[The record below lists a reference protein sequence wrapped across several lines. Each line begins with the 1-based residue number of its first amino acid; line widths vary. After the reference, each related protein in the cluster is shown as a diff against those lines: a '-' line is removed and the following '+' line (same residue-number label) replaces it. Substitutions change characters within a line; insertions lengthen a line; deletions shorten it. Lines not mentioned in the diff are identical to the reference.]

1 MRNGLPKRSLKTECG
16 ILNLDVE
23 KGSGTH
29 WTCWYKLDSTHC
41 YYFDSYGLTSPSEFD
56 DYIKMDIQVSPYN
69 IQRDHPNICGHL
81 CLIFLYECVIKK
93 EPGLNTVLK
102 LNQFFFIK
110 MSGVNI
116 FGEPL
121 QLNKNL
127 TPQRGP
133 AGVGF
138 RYLDAIGNFDINKK
152 RLANVASPIEHY
164 DAINKEYSDN
174 YMNEIKALISDVERK
189 QNNYIDLLNNV
200 KIDYNDF
207 KKSYQEEQNEL
218 NSKIGSIDEFLE
230 RIYQE
235 CIVLNTKSNELDQK
249 VTLVRDSF
257 ERLAGEASEFVTKD
271 HLNSI
276 MTERTRINDLYLNN
290 LKTELSSQTAKVN
303 DDLSKVLNE
312 IIDEL
317 ANSTMPKA
325 SGEGERGDNV
335 NTNNNSDRNVGSV
348 SNRRKVN
355 LDIDTNSGNIN
366 ILQNDIQELKS
377 EILKKNDMINSMKRE
392 LSNINKRLED
402 EEKIDE
408 ISEGIVENALAEE
421 KEKGIDTVN

>member
-1 MRNGLPKRSLKTECG
+1 
-16 ILNLDVE
+16 
-23 KGSGTH
+23 
-29 WTCWYKLDSTHC
+29 
-41 YYFDSYGLTSPSEFD
+41 
-56 DYIKMDIQVSPYN
+56 
-69 IQRDHPNICGHL
+69 
-81 CLIFLYECVIKK
+81 
-93 EPGLNTVLK
+93 
-102 LNQFFFIK
+102 

-121 QLNKNL
+121 QLNENL

-152 RLANVASPIEHY
+152 RLANVASPIDHH

-174 YMNEIKALISDVERK
+174 YINEIKALISDVERE
-189 QNNYIDLLNNV
+189 QNYYIGLLNNV

-207 KKSYQEEQNEL
+207 KKSYQVDQNKL
-218 NSKIGSIDEFLE
+218 NSKIKSIDEFLE

-235 CIVLNTKSNELDQK
+235 YIVLNTKYNELDQK
-249 VTLVRDSF
+249 VTLVRNSF
-257 ERLAGEASEFVTKD
+257 ERLAGEASEFVTQD

-325 SGEGERGDNV
+325 SGEGERLNTV

-355 LDIDTNSGNIN
+355 LNIDTNSGNIN

-402 EEKIDE
+402 DEKIDE

>member
-1 MRNGLPKRSLKTECG
+1 
-16 ILNLDVE
+16 
-23 KGSGTH
+23 
-29 WTCWYKLDSTHC
+29 
-41 YYFDSYGLTSPSEFD
+41 
-56 DYIKMDIQVSPYN
+56 
-69 IQRDHPNICGHL
+69 
-81 CLIFLYECVIKK
+81 
-93 EPGLNTVLK
+93 
-102 LNQFFFIK
+102 

-189 QNNYIDLLNNV
+189 QNNYIGLLNNV

-207 KKSYQEEQNEL
+207 KKSYQEDQNEL
-218 NSKIGSIDEFLE
+218 NSKIKSIDEFLE

-325 SGEGERGDNV
+325 SGEGERRNNV

-377 EILKKNDMINSMKRE
+377 EILKKMTLLNNMKRE
-392 LSNINKRLED
+392 IFNISKRLED

-421 KEKGIDTVN
+421 NEKGIDTVN

>member
-1 MRNGLPKRSLKTECG
+1 
-16 ILNLDVE
+16 
-23 KGSGTH
+23 
-29 WTCWYKLDSTHC
+29 
-41 YYFDSYGLTSPSEFD
+41 
-56 DYIKMDIQVSPYN
+56 
-69 IQRDHPNICGHL
+69 
-81 CLIFLYECVIKK
+81 
-93 EPGLNTVLK
+93 
-102 LNQFFFIK
+102 

-121 QLNKNL
+121 QLNENL

-152 RLANVASPIEHY
+152 RLANVASPIDHY

-174 YMNEIKALISDVERK
+174 YINEIKALISDVERE
-189 QNNYIDLLNNV
+189 QNYYIGLLNNV

-207 KKSYQEEQNEL
+207 KKSYQVDQNKL
-218 NSKIGSIDEFLE
+218 NSKIKSIDEFLE

-235 CIVLNTKSNELDQK
+235 YIVLNTKYNELDQK
-249 VTLVRDSF
+249 VTLVRNSF
-257 ERLAGEASEFVTKD
+257 ERLAGEASEFVTQD

-325 SGEGERGDNV
+325 SGEGERLNTV

-408 ISEGIVENALAEE
+408 ISEGIVENDLAEE

>member
-1 MRNGLPKRSLKTECG
+1 M
-16 ILNLDVE
+16 
-23 KGSGTH
+23 
-29 WTCWYKLDSTHC
+29 
-41 YYFDSYGLTSPSEFD
+41 
-56 DYIKMDIQVSPYN
+56 
-69 IQRDHPNICGHL
+69 
-81 CLIFLYECVIKK
+81 
-93 EPGLNTVLK
+93 
-102 LNQFFFIK
+102 
-110 MSGVNI
+110 
-116 FGEPL
+116 
-121 QLNKNL
+121 
-127 TPQRGP
+127 
-133 AGVGF
+133 
-138 RYLDAIGNFDINKK
+138 DAIGNFDINKK
-152 RLANVASPIEHY
+152 RLANVASPIDHY

-207 KKSYQEEQNEL
+207 KKSYQVDQNKL
-218 NSKIGSIDEFLE
+218 NSKIKSIDEFLE
-230 RIYQE
+230 SIYQE
-235 CIVLNTKSNELDQK
+235 YIVLNTKYNELDQK
-249 VTLVRDSF
+249 VTIVRDSF
-257 ERLAGEASEFVTKD
+257 ERLAGEASEFVTQD

-325 SGEGERGDNV
+325 SGEGERLNNV
-335 NTNNNSDRNVGSV
+335 NTSNNSDHNVGSV

-392 LSNINKRLED
+392 LSFINKRLED

>member
-1 MRNGLPKRSLKTECG
+1 
-16 ILNLDVE
+16 
-23 KGSGTH
+23 
-29 WTCWYKLDSTHC
+29 
-41 YYFDSYGLTSPSEFD
+41 
-56 DYIKMDIQVSPYN
+56 
-69 IQRDHPNICGHL
+69 
-81 CLIFLYECVIKK
+81 
-93 EPGLNTVLK
+93 
-102 LNQFFFIK
+102 

-152 RLANVASPIEHY
+152 RLANVASPIDHY

-189 QNNYIDLLNNV
+189 QNYYIGLLNNV

-207 KKSYQEEQNEL
+207 KKSYQVDQNEL
-218 NSKIGSIDEFLE
+218 NSKIKSIDEFLE
-230 RIYQE
+230 RIYLE
-235 CIVLNTKSNELDQK
+235 YIVLNTKYNELDQK
-249 VTLVRDSF
+249 VTIVRDSF
-257 ERLAGEASEFVTKD
+257 ERLAGEASEFVTQD

-355 LDIDTNSGNIN
+355 LDIGTNSGNIN

-402 EEKIDE
+402 EEKIE
-408 ISEGIVENALAEE
+408 
-421 KEKGIDTVN
+421 

>member
-1 MRNGLPKRSLKTECG
+1 
-16 ILNLDVE
+16 
-23 KGSGTH
+23 
-29 WTCWYKLDSTHC
+29 
-41 YYFDSYGLTSPSEFD
+41 
-56 DYIKMDIQVSPYN
+56 
-69 IQRDHPNICGHL
+69 
-81 CLIFLYECVIKK
+81 
-93 EPGLNTVLK
+93 
-102 LNQFFFIK
+102 

-121 QLNKNL
+121 QLNENL

-152 RLANVASPIEHY
+152 RLANVASPIDHH

-174 YMNEIKALISDVERK
+174 YINEIKALISDVERK

-207 KKSYQEEQNEL
+207 KKSYQVDQNKL
-218 NSKIGSIDEFLE
+218 NSKIKSIDEFLE

-235 CIVLNTKSNELDQK
+235 YIVLNTKYNELDQK
-249 VTLVRDSF
+249 VTLVRNSF
-257 ERLAGEASEFVTKD
+257 ERLAGEASEFVTQD

-325 SGEGERGDNV
+325 SGEGERLNTV

-392 LSNINKRLED
+392 LSFINKRLED

>member
-1 MRNGLPKRSLKTECG
+1 
-16 ILNLDVE
+16 
-23 KGSGTH
+23 
-29 WTCWYKLDSTHC
+29 
-41 YYFDSYGLTSPSEFD
+41 
-56 DYIKMDIQVSPYN
+56 
-69 IQRDHPNICGHL
+69 
-81 CLIFLYECVIKK
+81 
-93 EPGLNTVLK
+93 
-102 LNQFFFIK
+102 

-121 QLNKNL
+121 QLNENL

-152 RLANVASPIEHY
+152 RLANVASPIDHH

-174 YMNEIKALISDVERK
+174 YINEIKALISDVERE
-189 QNNYIDLLNNV
+189 QNYYIGLLNNV

-207 KKSYQEEQNEL
+207 KKSYQVDQNKL
-218 NSKIGSIDEFLE
+218 NSKIKSIDEFLE

-235 CIVLNTKSNELDQK
+235 YIVLNTKYNELDQK
-249 VTLVRDSF
+249 VTLVRNSF
-257 ERLAGEASEFVTKD
+257 ERLAGEASEFVTQD

-325 SGEGERGDNV
+325 SGEGERLNTV

-402 EEKIDE
+402 DEKIDE

>member
-1 MRNGLPKRSLKTECG
+1 
-16 ILNLDVE
+16 
-23 KGSGTH
+23 
-29 WTCWYKLDSTHC
+29 
-41 YYFDSYGLTSPSEFD
+41 
-56 DYIKMDIQVSPYN
+56 
-69 IQRDHPNICGHL
+69 
-81 CLIFLYECVIKK
+81 
-93 EPGLNTVLK
+93 
-102 LNQFFFIK
+102 

-121 QLNKNL
+121 QLNENL

-152 RLANVASPIEHY
+152 RLANVASPIDHY

-174 YMNEIKALISDVERK
+174 YINEIKALISDVKRE
-189 QNNYIDLLNNV
+189 QNYYIGLLNNV

-207 KKSYQEEQNEL
+207 KKSYQVDQNKL
-218 NSKIGSIDEFLE
+218 NSKIKSIDEFLE

-235 CIVLNTKSNELDQK
+235 YIMLNTKYNELDQK
-249 VTLVRDSF
+249 VTLVRNSF
-257 ERLAGEASEFVTKD
+257 ERLAGEASEFVTQD

-325 SGEGERGDNV
+325 SGEGERLNTV

-392 LSNINKRLED
+392 LSFINKRLED

>member
-1 MRNGLPKRSLKTECG
+1 
-16 ILNLDVE
+16 
-23 KGSGTH
+23 
-29 WTCWYKLDSTHC
+29 
-41 YYFDSYGLTSPSEFD
+41 
-56 DYIKMDIQVSPYN
+56 
-69 IQRDHPNICGHL
+69 
-81 CLIFLYECVIKK
+81 
-93 EPGLNTVLK
+93 
-102 LNQFFFIK
+102 

-189 QNNYIDLLNNV
+189 QNNYIGLLNNV

-207 KKSYQEEQNEL
+207 KKSYQVDQNKL
-218 NSKIGSIDEFLE
+218 NSKIKSIDEFLE

-235 CIVLNTKSNELDQK
+235 YIVLNTKYNELDQK
-249 VTLVRDSF
+249 VTLVRDTF

-325 SGEGERGDNV
+325 SGEGERGNNV

-421 KEKGIDTVN
+421 NEKGIDTVN

>member
-1 MRNGLPKRSLKTECG
+1 
-16 ILNLDVE
+16 
-23 KGSGTH
+23 
-29 WTCWYKLDSTHC
+29 
-41 YYFDSYGLTSPSEFD
+41 
-56 DYIKMDIQVSPYN
+56 
-69 IQRDHPNICGHL
+69 
-81 CLIFLYECVIKK
+81 
-93 EPGLNTVLK
+93 
-102 LNQFFFIK
+102 

-152 RLANVASPIEHY
+152 RLANVTSPIEHY

-249 VTLVRDSF
+249 ITLVRDSF

-421 KEKGIDTVN
+421 NEKGIDTVN

>member
-1 MRNGLPKRSLKTECG
+1 
-16 ILNLDVE
+16 
-23 KGSGTH
+23 
-29 WTCWYKLDSTHC
+29 
-41 YYFDSYGLTSPSEFD
+41 
-56 DYIKMDIQVSPYN
+56 
-69 IQRDHPNICGHL
+69 
-81 CLIFLYECVIKK
+81 
-93 EPGLNTVLK
+93 
-102 LNQFFFIK
+102 

-152 RLANVASPIEHY
+152 RLANVASPIDHY

-189 QNNYIDLLNNV
+189 QNYYIGLLNNV

-207 KKSYQEEQNEL
+207 KKSYQVDQNEL
-218 NSKIGSIDEFLE
+218 NSKIKSIDEFLE

-235 CIVLNTKSNELDQK
+235 YIVLNTKYNELDQK

-257 ERLAGEASEFVTKD
+257 ERLAGEASEFVTQD

-276 MTERTRINDLYLNN
+276 MTERTVINDLYLNN

-312 IIDEL
+312 IIEEL
-317 ANSTMPKA
+317 ANSTIPKA
-325 SGEGERGDNV
+325 SGEGERGNNV

-366 ILQNDIQELKS
+366 ILQNYIQELKS

-392 LSNINKRLED
+392 LSYINKRLED

>member
-1 MRNGLPKRSLKTECG
+1 
-16 ILNLDVE
+16 
-23 KGSGTH
+23 
-29 WTCWYKLDSTHC
+29 
-41 YYFDSYGLTSPSEFD
+41 
-56 DYIKMDIQVSPYN
+56 
-69 IQRDHPNICGHL
+69 
-81 CLIFLYECVIKK
+81 
-93 EPGLNTVLK
+93 
-102 LNQFFFIK
+102 

-189 QNNYIDLLNNV
+189 QNNYIGLLNNV

-207 KKSYQEEQNEL
+207 KKSYQEDQNKL
-218 NSKIGSIDEFLE
+218 NSKIKSIDEFLE

-235 CIVLNTKSNELDQK
+235 YIVLNTKYNELDQK

-257 ERLAGEASEFVTKD
+257 ERLAGEASEVVTKD

-325 SGEGERGDNV
+325 SGEGERENNV

-377 EILKKNDMINSMKRE
+377 EIFKKNDMINSMKRE

-421 KEKGIDTVN
+421 NEKCIDTVN

>member
-1 MRNGLPKRSLKTECG
+1 
-16 ILNLDVE
+16 
-23 KGSGTH
+23 
-29 WTCWYKLDSTHC
+29 
-41 YYFDSYGLTSPSEFD
+41 
-56 DYIKMDIQVSPYN
+56 
-69 IQRDHPNICGHL
+69 
-81 CLIFLYECVIKK
+81 
-93 EPGLNTVLK
+93 
-102 LNQFFFIK
+102 

-121 QLNKNL
+121 QLNENL

-152 RLANVASPIEHY
+152 RLANVASPIDHY

-174 YMNEIKALISDVERK
+174 YINEIKALISDVKRE
-189 QNNYIDLLNNV
+189 QNYYIGLLNNV

-207 KKSYQEEQNEL
+207 KKSYQVDQNKL
-218 NSKIGSIDEFLE
+218 NSKIKSIDEFLE

-235 CIVLNTKSNELDQK
+235 YIVLNTKYNELDQK
-249 VTLVRDSF
+249 VTLVRNSF
-257 ERLAGEASEFVTKD
+257 ERLAGEASEFVTQD

-325 SGEGERGDNV
+325 SGEGERLNTV

-392 LSNINKRLED
+392 LSFINKRLED
-402 EEKIDE
+402 DEKIDE

>member
-1 MRNGLPKRSLKTECG
+1 
-16 ILNLDVE
+16 
-23 KGSGTH
+23 
-29 WTCWYKLDSTHC
+29 
-41 YYFDSYGLTSPSEFD
+41 
-56 DYIKMDIQVSPYN
+56 
-69 IQRDHPNICGHL
+69 
-81 CLIFLYECVIKK
+81 
-93 EPGLNTVLK
+93 
-102 LNQFFFIK
+102 

-121 QLNKNL
+121 QLNENL

-152 RLANVASPIEHY
+152 RLANVASPIDHY

-207 KKSYQEEQNEL
+207 KKSYQVDQNKL
-218 NSKIGSIDEFLE
+218 NSKIKSIDEFLE

-235 CIVLNTKSNELDQK
+235 YIVLNTKYNELDQK
-249 VTLVRDSF
+249 VTLVRNSF
-257 ERLAGEASEFVTKD
+257 ERLAGEASEFVTQD

-312 IIDEL
+312 IIEEL

-325 SGEGERGDNV
+325 SGEGERGNNV

-402 EEKIDE
+402 DEKIDE

>member
-1 MRNGLPKRSLKTECG
+1 
-16 ILNLDVE
+16 
-23 KGSGTH
+23 
-29 WTCWYKLDSTHC
+29 
-41 YYFDSYGLTSPSEFD
+41 
-56 DYIKMDIQVSPYN
+56 
-69 IQRDHPNICGHL
+69 
-81 CLIFLYECVIKK
+81 
-93 EPGLNTVLK
+93 
-102 LNQFFFIK
+102 

-133 AGVGF
+133 AGEGF

-152 RLANVASPIEHY
+152 RLANVASPIDHY

-207 KKSYQEEQNEL
+207 KKSYQVDQNKL
-218 NSKIGSIDEFLE
+218 NSKIKSIDEFLE

-235 CIVLNTKSNELDQK
+235 YIVLNTKYNELDQK
-249 VTLVRDSF
+249 VTIVRDSF
-257 ERLAGEASEFVTKD
+257 ERLAGEASEFVTQD

-325 SGEGERGDNV
+325 SGEGERLNNV
-335 NTNNNSDRNVGSV
+335 TTNNNSDRNVGSV

-392 LSNINKRLED
+392 LSFINKRIED

>member
-1 MRNGLPKRSLKTECG
+1 
-16 ILNLDVE
+16 
-23 KGSGTH
+23 
-29 WTCWYKLDSTHC
+29 
-41 YYFDSYGLTSPSEFD
+41 
-56 DYIKMDIQVSPYN
+56 
-69 IQRDHPNICGHL
+69 
-81 CLIFLYECVIKK
+81 
-93 EPGLNTVLK
+93 
-102 LNQFFFIK
+102 

-121 QLNKNL
+121 QLNENL

-152 RLANVASPIEHY
+152 RLANVASPIDHY

-174 YMNEIKALISDVERK
+174 YINEIKALISDVEGE
-189 QNNYIDLLNNV
+189 QNYYIGLLNNV

-207 KKSYQEEQNEL
+207 KKSYQVDQNKL
-218 NSKIGSIDEFLE
+218 NSKIKSIDEFLE

-235 CIVLNTKSNELDQK
+235 YIVLNTKYNELDQK
-249 VTLVRDSF
+249 VTLVRNSF
-257 ERLAGEASEFVTKD
+257 ERLAGEASEFVTQD

-276 MTERTRINDLYLNN
+276 MTERTSINDLYLNN

-325 SGEGERGDNV
+325 SGEGERLNNV
-335 NTNNNSDRNVGSV
+335 NTNNNSDRNIGSV

-392 LSNINKRLED
+392 LSFINKRLED

>member
-1 MRNGLPKRSLKTECG
+1 
-16 ILNLDVE
+16 
-23 KGSGTH
+23 
-29 WTCWYKLDSTHC
+29 
-41 YYFDSYGLTSPSEFD
+41 
-56 DYIKMDIQVSPYN
+56 
-69 IQRDHPNICGHL
+69 
-81 CLIFLYECVIKK
+81 
-93 EPGLNTVLK
+93 
-102 LNQFFFIK
+102 

-121 QLNKNL
+121 QLNENL

-152 RLANVASPIEHY
+152 RLANVASPIDHY

-174 YMNEIKALISDVERK
+174 YINEIKALISDVERE
-189 QNNYIDLLNNV
+189 QNYYIGLLNNV

-207 KKSYQEEQNEL
+207 KKSYQVDQNKL
-218 NSKIGSIDEFLE
+218 NSKIKSIDEFLE

-235 CIVLNTKSNELDQK
+235 YIVLNTKYNELDQK
-249 VTLVRDSF
+249 VTLVRNSF
-257 ERLAGEASEFVTKD
+257 ERLAGEASEFVTQD

-325 SGEGERGDNV
+325 SGEGERGNNV
-335 NTNNNSDRNVGSV
+335 NTNNNSDRNIGSV

-392 LSNINKRLED
+392 LSFINKRLED
-402 EEKIDE
+402 DEKIDE

>member
-1 MRNGLPKRSLKTECG
+1 MWLLP
-16 ILNLDVE
+16 ID
-23 KGSGTH
+23 
-29 WTCWYKLDSTHC
+29 
-41 YYFDSYGLTSPSEFD
+41 
-56 DYIKMDIQVSPYN
+56 
-69 IQRDHPNICGHL
+69 
-81 CLIFLYECVIKK
+81 
-93 EPGLNTVLK
+93 
-102 LNQFFFIK
+102 
-110 MSGVNI
+110 
-116 FGEPL
+116 
-121 QLNKNL
+121 
-127 TPQRGP
+127 
-133 AGVGF
+133 
-138 RYLDAIGNFDINKK
+138 
-152 RLANVASPIEHY
+152 HY

-174 YMNEIKALISDVERK
+174 YINEIKALISDVERE
-189 QNNYIDLLNNV
+189 QNYYIGLLNNV

-207 KKSYQEEQNEL
+207 KKSYQVDQNKL
-218 NSKIGSIDEFLE
+218 NSKIKSIDEFLE

-235 CIVLNTKSNELDQK
+235 YIVLNTKYNELDQK
-249 VTLVRDSF
+249 VTLVRNSF
-257 ERLAGEASEFVTKD
+257 ERLAGEASEFVTQD

-325 SGEGERGDNV
+325 SGEGERLNTV

-402 EEKIDE
+402 DEKIDE

-421 KEKGIDTVN
+421 KKKGIDTVN

>member
-1 MRNGLPKRSLKTECG
+1 
-16 ILNLDVE
+16 
-23 KGSGTH
+23 
-29 WTCWYKLDSTHC
+29 
-41 YYFDSYGLTSPSEFD
+41 
-56 DYIKMDIQVSPYN
+56 
-69 IQRDHPNICGHL
+69 
-81 CLIFLYECVIKK
+81 
-93 EPGLNTVLK
+93 
-102 LNQFFFIK
+102 

-189 QNNYIDLLNNV
+189 QNNYIGLLNNV

-207 KKSYQEEQNEL
+207 KKYYQEDQNEL
-218 NSKIGSIDEFLE
+218 NSKIKSIDEFLE

-235 CIVLNTKSNELDQK
+235 YIVLNTKYNELDQI

-257 ERLAGEASEFVTKD
+257 ERIAGEASEFVTKD
-271 HLNSI
+271 QLNSI
-276 MTERTRINDLYLNN
+276 ITERQRINDLYLNN

-303 DDLSKVLNE
+303 DDLSKVLKE

-325 SGEGERGDNV
+325 SGEGERGNNV

-355 LDIDTNSGNIN
+355 LDSDRNSGNIN

-377 EILKKNDMINSMKRE
+377 EIVKKNDIINSMKRE
-392 LSNINKRLED
+392 IFNISKRLED
-402 EEKIDE
+402 EEKIEE
-408 ISEGIVENALAEE
+408 ISEGIVENALVEE
-421 KEKGIDTVN
+421 NEKGIDTVN

>member
-1 MRNGLPKRSLKTECG
+1 
-16 ILNLDVE
+16 
-23 KGSGTH
+23 
-29 WTCWYKLDSTHC
+29 
-41 YYFDSYGLTSPSEFD
+41 
-56 DYIKMDIQVSPYN
+56 
-69 IQRDHPNICGHL
+69 
-81 CLIFLYECVIKK
+81 
-93 EPGLNTVLK
+93 
-102 LNQFFFIK
+102 

-121 QLNKNL
+121 QLNENL

-152 RLANVASPIEHY
+152 RLANVASPIDHY

-174 YMNEIKALISDVERK
+174 YMNEIKALISDVERE
-189 QNNYIDLLNNV
+189 QNYYIGLLNNV

-207 KKSYQEEQNEL
+207 KKSYQVDQNKL
-218 NSKIGSIDEFLE
+218 NSKIKSIDEFLE

-235 CIVLNTKSNELDQK
+235 YIVLNTKYNELDQK
-249 VTLVRDSF
+249 VTLVRNSF
-257 ERLAGEASEFVTKD
+257 ERLAGEASEFVTQD

-325 SGEGERGDNV
+325 SGEGEIGNNV
-335 NTNNNSDRNVGSV
+335 NTNNNSDRNIGSV

-392 LSNINKRLED
+392 LSFINKRLED

>member
-1 MRNGLPKRSLKTECG
+1 
-16 ILNLDVE
+16 
-23 KGSGTH
+23 
-29 WTCWYKLDSTHC
+29 
-41 YYFDSYGLTSPSEFD
+41 
-56 DYIKMDIQVSPYN
+56 
-69 IQRDHPNICGHL
+69 
-81 CLIFLYECVIKK
+81 
-93 EPGLNTVLK
+93 
-102 LNQFFFIK
+102 

-152 RLANVASPIEHY
+152 RLANVASPIDHY

-189 QNNYIDLLNNV
+189 QNYYIGLLNNV

-207 KKSYQEEQNEL
+207 KKSYQVDQNEL
-218 NSKIGSIDEFLE
+218 NSKIKSIDEFLE

-235 CIVLNTKSNELDQK
+235 YIVLNTKYNEIDQK
-249 VTLVRDSF
+249 VTIVRESF
-257 ERLAGEASEFVTKD
+257 ERLAGEASEFVTQD

-325 SGEGERGDNV
+325 SGEGERLNTV

-392 LSNINKRLED
+392 LSFINKRLED

-421 KEKGIDTVN
+421 NEKGIDTVN

>member
-1 MRNGLPKRSLKTECG
+1 
-16 ILNLDVE
+16 
-23 KGSGTH
+23 
-29 WTCWYKLDSTHC
+29 
-41 YYFDSYGLTSPSEFD
+41 
-56 DYIKMDIQVSPYN
+56 
-69 IQRDHPNICGHL
+69 
-81 CLIFLYECVIKK
+81 
-93 EPGLNTVLK
+93 
-102 LNQFFFIK
+102 

-127 TPQRGP
+127 TPQRGQ

-138 RYLDAIGNFDINKK
+138 RYLDAKGNFDINKK

-189 QNNYIDLLNNV
+189 QNNYIGLLNNV

-207 KKSYQEEQNEL
+207 KKSYQEDQNKL
-218 NSKIGSIDEFLE
+218 NSKIKSINEFLE

-235 CIVLNTKSNELDQK
+235 HIVLNTKYNELDQK
-249 VTLVRDSF
+249 VTLVRDTF

-325 SGEGERGDNV
+325 SGEGERENNV
-335 NTNNNSDRNVGSV
+335 NTNNNSDRNVWSV

-392 LSNINKRLED
+392 LSNINKLLED

-421 KEKGIDTVN
+421 NEKGIDTVN

>member
-1 MRNGLPKRSLKTECG
+1 
-16 ILNLDVE
+16 
-23 KGSGTH
+23 
-29 WTCWYKLDSTHC
+29 
-41 YYFDSYGLTSPSEFD
+41 
-56 DYIKMDIQVSPYN
+56 
-69 IQRDHPNICGHL
+69 
-81 CLIFLYECVIKK
+81 
-93 EPGLNTVLK
+93 
-102 LNQFFFIK
+102 

-121 QLNKNL
+121 QLNENL

-152 RLANVASPIEHY
+152 RLANVASPIDHY

-174 YMNEIKALISDVERK
+174 YMNEIKALISDVERE
-189 QNNYIDLLNNV
+189 QNYYIGLLNNV

-207 KKSYQEEQNEL
+207 KKSYQVDQNKL
-218 NSKIGSIDEFLE
+218 NSKIKSIDEFLE

-235 CIVLNTKSNELDQK
+235 YIVLNTKYNELDQK
-249 VTLVRDSF
+249 VTLVRNSF
-257 ERLAGEASEFVTKD
+257 ERLAGEASEFVTQD

-325 SGEGERGDNV
+325 SGEGERGNNV
-335 NTNNNSDRNVGSV
+335 NTNNNSDRNIGSV

-366 ILQNDIQELKS
+366 ILQNDILELKS

-392 LSNINKRLED
+392 LSFINKRLED

>member
-1 MRNGLPKRSLKTECG
+1 
-16 ILNLDVE
+16 
-23 KGSGTH
+23 
-29 WTCWYKLDSTHC
+29 
-41 YYFDSYGLTSPSEFD
+41 
-56 DYIKMDIQVSPYN
+56 
-69 IQRDHPNICGHL
+69 
-81 CLIFLYECVIKK
+81 
-93 EPGLNTVLK
+93 
-102 LNQFFFIK
+102 

-189 QNNYIDLLNNV
+189 QNNYIGLLNNV

-207 KKSYQEEQNEL
+207 KKSYQEDQNKL
-218 NSKIGSIDEFLE
+218 NSKIKSIDEFLE

-235 CIVLNTKSNELDQK
+235 YIVLNTKYNELDQK

-325 SGEGERGDNV
+325 SGEGERENNV

-421 KEKGIDTVN
+421 NEKGIDTVN

>member
-1 MRNGLPKRSLKTECG
+1 M
-16 ILNLDVE
+16 
-23 KGSGTH
+23 
-29 WTCWYKLDSTHC
+29 
-41 YYFDSYGLTSPSEFD
+41 
-56 DYIKMDIQVSPYN
+56 
-69 IQRDHPNICGHL
+69 
-81 CLIFLYECVIKK
+81 
-93 EPGLNTVLK
+93 
-102 LNQFFFIK
+102 
-110 MSGVNI
+110 
-116 FGEPL
+116 
-121 QLNKNL
+121 
-127 TPQRGP
+127 
-133 AGVGF
+133 
-138 RYLDAIGNFDINKK
+138 DAIGNFDINKK

-189 QNNYIDLLNNV
+189 QNNYIGLLNNV

-207 KKSYQEEQNEL
+207 KKSYQVDQNKL
-218 NSKIGSIDEFLE
+218 NSKIKSIDEFLE
-230 RIYQE
+230 HIYQE
-235 CIVLNTKSNELDQK
+235 YIVLNTKYNELDQK

-290 LKTELSSQTAKVN
+290 LKTEISSQTAKVN

-325 SGEGERGDNV
+325 SGEGERENNF

-377 EILKKNDMINSMKRE
+377 EILKKNDMINTMKRE

-421 KEKGIDTVN
+421 NEKGIDTVN

>member
-1 MRNGLPKRSLKTECG
+1 
-16 ILNLDVE
+16 
-23 KGSGTH
+23 
-29 WTCWYKLDSTHC
+29 
-41 YYFDSYGLTSPSEFD
+41 
-56 DYIKMDIQVSPYN
+56 
-69 IQRDHPNICGHL
+69 
-81 CLIFLYECVIKK
+81 
-93 EPGLNTVLK
+93 
-102 LNQFFFIK
+102 

-152 RLANVASPIEHY
+152 RLANVASPIDHY
-164 DAINKEYSDN
+164 DAINKEYIDN

-189 QNNYIDLLNNV
+189 QNYYIGLLNNV

-207 KKSYQEEQNEL
+207 KKSYQVDQNEI
-218 NSKIGSIDEFLE
+218 NSKIKSIDEFLE

-235 CIVLNTKSNELDQK
+235 YIVLNTKYNELDQK
-249 VTLVRDSF
+249 VTIVRDSF
-257 ERLAGEASEFVTKD
+257 ERLAGEASEFVTQD

-276 MTERTRINDLYLNN
+276 ITERTRINDLYLNN

-312 IIDEL
+312 IIEEL

-325 SGEGERGDNV
+325 SGEGERGNNV

-392 LSNINKRLED
+392 LSFINKRLED

>member
-1 MRNGLPKRSLKTECG
+1 
-16 ILNLDVE
+16 
-23 KGSGTH
+23 
-29 WTCWYKLDSTHC
+29 
-41 YYFDSYGLTSPSEFD
+41 
-56 DYIKMDIQVSPYN
+56 
-69 IQRDHPNICGHL
+69 
-81 CLIFLYECVIKK
+81 
-93 EPGLNTVLK
+93 
-102 LNQFFFIK
+102 

-189 QNNYIDLLNNV
+189 QNNYIGLLNNV

-207 KKSYQEEQNEL
+207 KKSYQVDQNKL
-218 NSKIGSIDEFLE
+218 NSKIKSIDEFLE

-235 CIVLNTKSNELDQK
+235 YIVLNTKYNELDQK

-257 ERLAGEASEFVTKD
+257 ERLAGEASEFVTQD

-325 SGEGERGDNV
+325 SGEVERGDNV

-355 LDIDTNSGNIN
+355 LDIDTNLSNIN

-408 ISEGIVENALAEE
+408 ISEGIFENALAEE

>member
-1 MRNGLPKRSLKTECG
+1 
-16 ILNLDVE
+16 
-23 KGSGTH
+23 
-29 WTCWYKLDSTHC
+29 
-41 YYFDSYGLTSPSEFD
+41 
-56 DYIKMDIQVSPYN
+56 
-69 IQRDHPNICGHL
+69 
-81 CLIFLYECVIKK
+81 
-93 EPGLNTVLK
+93 
-102 LNQFFFIK
+102 
-110 MSGVNI
+110 MSGVNV

-152 RLANVASPIEHY
+152 RLANVASPIDHY

-189 QNNYIDLLNNV
+189 QNYYIGLLNNV

-207 KKSYQEEQNEL
+207 KNSYQVDQNEL
-218 NSKIGSIDEFLE
+218 NSKIKSINEFLE

-235 CIVLNTKSNELDQK
+235 YIVLNTKYNELDQK
-249 VTLVRDSF
+249 VTLVRESF
-257 ERLAGEASEFVTKD
+257 ERLAGEASEFVTQD

-290 LKTELSSQTAKVN
+290 LKTELSNQTAKVN

-312 IIDEL
+312 IIEEL

-325 SGEGERGDNV
+325 SGEGERLNND
-335 NTNNNSDRNVGSV
+335 NTNNNSDRNVGSI

-392 LSNINKRLED
+392 LSFINKRLED

-421 KEKGIDTVN
+421 NEKGIDTVN

>member
-1 MRNGLPKRSLKTECG
+1 M
-16 ILNLDVE
+16 
-23 KGSGTH
+23 
-29 WTCWYKLDSTHC
+29 
-41 YYFDSYGLTSPSEFD
+41 
-56 DYIKMDIQVSPYN
+56 
-69 IQRDHPNICGHL
+69 
-81 CLIFLYECVIKK
+81 
-93 EPGLNTVLK
+93 
-102 LNQFFFIK
+102 
-110 MSGVNI
+110 
-116 FGEPL
+116 
-121 QLNKNL
+121 
-127 TPQRGP
+127 
-133 AGVGF
+133 
-138 RYLDAIGNFDINKK
+138 DAIGNFDINKK
-152 RLANVASPIEHY
+152 RLANVASPIEYY

-189 QNNYIDLLNNV
+189 QNNYIGLLNNV

-207 KKSYQEEQNEL
+207 KKSYQVDQNKL
-218 NSKIGSIDEFLE
+218 NSKIKSIGEFLE

-235 CIVLNTKSNELDQK
+235 YIVLNTKYNELDQI

-325 SGEGERGDNV
+325 SGEGERGNNV

-355 LDIDTNSGNIN
+355 LDIDTNSCNIN

-377 EILKKNDMINSMKRE
+377 EILKKNDMINTMKRE

-421 KEKGIDTVN
+421 NEKGIDTVN

>member
-1 MRNGLPKRSLKTECG
+1 
-16 ILNLDVE
+16 
-23 KGSGTH
+23 
-29 WTCWYKLDSTHC
+29 
-41 YYFDSYGLTSPSEFD
+41 
-56 DYIKMDIQVSPYN
+56 
-69 IQRDHPNICGHL
+69 
-81 CLIFLYECVIKK
+81 
-93 EPGLNTVLK
+93 
-102 LNQFFFIK
+102 

-152 RLANVASPIEHY
+152 RLANVASPIDHY

-189 QNNYIDLLNNV
+189 QNYYIGLLNNV

-207 KKSYQEEQNEL
+207 KKSYQVDQNEL
-218 NSKIGSIDEFLE
+218 NSKIKSIDEFLE
-230 RIYQE
+230 GIYQE
-235 CIVLNTKSNELDQK
+235 YIVLNTKYNELDQK
-249 VTLVRDSF
+249 VTIVRESF
-257 ERLAGEASEFVTKD
+257 ERLAGEASEFVTQD

-325 SGEGERGDNV
+325 SGEGERGNNV

-408 ISEGIVENALAEE
+408 ISKV
-421 KEKGIDTVN
+421 

>member
-1 MRNGLPKRSLKTECG
+1 
-16 ILNLDVE
+16 
-23 KGSGTH
+23 
-29 WTCWYKLDSTHC
+29 
-41 YYFDSYGLTSPSEFD
+41 
-56 DYIKMDIQVSPYN
+56 
-69 IQRDHPNICGHL
+69 
-81 CLIFLYECVIKK
+81 
-93 EPGLNTVLK
+93 
-102 LNQFFFIK
+102 

-152 RLANVASPIEHY
+152 RLANVASPIDHY

-189 QNNYIDLLNNV
+189 QNYYIGLLNNV

-207 KKSYQEEQNEL
+207 KKSYQVDQNEL
-218 NSKIGSIDEFLE
+218 NSKIKSIDEFLE

-235 CIVLNTKSNELDQK
+235 YIVLNTKYNELDQK
-249 VTLVRDSF
+249 VTIVRESF
-257 ERLAGEASEFVTKD
+257 ERLAGEASEFVTQD

-290 LKTELSSQTAKVN
+290 LKTELSSETAKVN

-325 SGEGERGDNV
+325 SGEGERGNNV

>member
-1 MRNGLPKRSLKTECG
+1 
-16 ILNLDVE
+16 
-23 KGSGTH
+23 
-29 WTCWYKLDSTHC
+29 
-41 YYFDSYGLTSPSEFD
+41 
-56 DYIKMDIQVSPYN
+56 
-69 IQRDHPNICGHL
+69 
-81 CLIFLYECVIKK
+81 
-93 EPGLNTVLK
+93 
-102 LNQFFFIK
+102 

-121 QLNKNL
+121 QLNENL

-138 RYLDAIGNFDINKK
+138 RYLNAIGNFDINKK
-152 RLANVASPIEHY
+152 RLANVASPIDHY

-174 YMNEIKALISDVERK
+174 YMNEIKALISDVERE
-189 QNNYIDLLNNV
+189 QNYYIGLLNNV

-207 KKSYQEEQNEL
+207 KKSYQVDQNKL
-218 NSKIGSIDEFLE
+218 NSKIKSIDEFLE

-235 CIVLNTKSNELDQK
+235 YIVLNTKYNELDQK
-249 VTLVRDSF
+249 VTLVRNSF
-257 ERLAGEASEFVTKD
+257 ERLAGEASEFVTQD

-325 SGEGERGDNV
+325 SGEGERGNNI
-335 NTNNNSDRNVGSV
+335 NTNNNSDRNIGSV

-392 LSNINKRLED
+392 LSFINKRLED

>member
-1 MRNGLPKRSLKTECG
+1 
-16 ILNLDVE
+16 
-23 KGSGTH
+23 
-29 WTCWYKLDSTHC
+29 
-41 YYFDSYGLTSPSEFD
+41 
-56 DYIKMDIQVSPYN
+56 
-69 IQRDHPNICGHL
+69 
-81 CLIFLYECVIKK
+81 
-93 EPGLNTVLK
+93 
-102 LNQFFFIK
+102 

-152 RLANVASPIEHY
+152 RLANVASPIDHY

-189 QNNYIDLLNNV
+189 QNYYIGLLNNV

-207 KKSYQEEQNEL
+207 KKSYQVDQNEL
-218 NSKIGSIDEFLE
+218 NSKIKSIDEFLE

-235 CIVLNTKSNELDQK
+235 YIVLNSKYNELDQK
-249 VTLVRDSF
+249 VTIVRDSF
-257 ERLAGEASEFVTKD
+257 ERLAGEASEFVTQD

-276 MTERTRINDLYLNN
+276 MIERTRINDLYLNN

-325 SGEGERGDNV
+325 SGEGERLNNV

-392 LSNINKRLED
+392 LSFINKRLED

-408 ISEGIVENALAEE
+408 ISEGINENALAEE